1 MNEKEKIKQE
11 FTECEK
17 EVKAILEK
25 HPETRDSYEML
36 FYWYIVDKFGIKN
49 TTIAEMM
56 KKYFEGIVFSTVGRS
71 RRRVQQF
78 HKELRGEKRI
88 KREERAYY
96 IAQNM
101 KEGDND
107 KV

>member
-17 EVKAILEK
+17 EVKAILEN
-25 HPETRDSYEML
+25 HPETRDSYENL
-36 FYWYIVDKFGIKN
+36 YATYIIKKNGIEN
-49 TTIAEMM
+49 TAIAEMIR
-56 KKYFEGIVFSTVGRS
+56 KYFEGIVFSTVGRS
-71 RRRVQQF
+71 RRRVQER
-78 HKELRGEKRI
+78 HVELRGEKRK

-101 KEGDND
+101 KEG
-107 KV
+107 K